1 MFLKKTPNKSGRIN
15 LAIVDGY
22 YDKATK
28 KTKHK
33 VIESL
38 GYLDELEKQYD
49 DPIDYF
55 TKRAKKLTEEK
66 KARQAPINFT
76 FYDSDRLCVGDNL
89 RKNFGYAALSKIYHE
104 LELDKFLNNRQ
115 RHTKESYD
123 ANTILKMLVYSRILA
138 PASKKS
144 SFDHREMFFEKTNY
158 SLDDVYRCL
167 SFLNKHKETIQ
178 VWINDKI
185 KENYGRDTSLIYY
198 DVTNY
203 YFETDEQN
211 DFLRKGVSKEHR
223 PNPIVQMGLFMDNN
237 AIPLTY
243 ELFAGN
249 TNDCLTYRPNFG
261 RIKKQFNLGRVIS
274 VADKGMT
281 TGDNIWY
288 TINTPA
294 HDGYVFSMSI
304 RGAEKS
310 MKKYVLDDDGYVWL
324 GKEYKRKS
332 RKYPRTIQVTS
343 TSGKKIK
350 KQVDEK
356 QVVFW
361 SEKYAKRAKAERE
374 ATLAKARDLAANP
387 GSYTRATSYGAA
399 KYVKKVDYDKDT
411 GEILTASSILD
422 IDEDLIRE
430 EEALDGY
437 YMLLTSEMDT
447 PDDKIIDMYRGLWR
461 IEESF
466 KITKSELEARPVY
479 VWTREHI
486 EAHFLTCFV
495 ALTISRILEMK
506 LEHKYSAGRIIDSL
520 SRAECSLL
528 QQNYYVFDYYDE
540 VLKDIGNVT
549 NIDFSKRI
557 RTLGEIKQVI
567 ADSKK
572 KRHRYIGN
580 SKSQKNFLKALI
592 LENTL

>member
-89 RKNFGYAALSKIYHE
+89 RKNFGYTALSNIYHE

-158 SLDDVYRCL
+158 SIDDVYRCL

-178 VWINDKI
+178 VWMNDKI

-223 PNPIVQMGLFMDNN
+223 PNLIVQMGLFMDNN
-237 AIPLTY
+237 AIPITY

-261 RIKKQFNLGRVIS
+261 KIKKQFNLGRVIS

-356 QVVFW
+356 QIVFW

-399 KYVKKVDYDKDT
+399 KYIKKVDYDKDT

-506 LEHKYSAGRIIDSL
+506 LEHKYSTERIIDSL

-572 KRHRYIGN
+572 K
-580 SKSQKNFLKALI
+580 
-592 LENTL
+592 

>member
-1 MFLKKTPNKSGRIN
+1 MLMFLKKTPNKSGRIN

-22 YDKATK
+22 YDKASK

-66 KARQAPINFT
+66 KRRQAPIHFT
-76 FYDSDRLCVGDNL
+76 FYDSDRLCVGDIL

-123 ANTILKMLVYSRILA
+123 ANTIMKMLVYSRILA
-138 PASKKS
+138 PASKKA
-144 SFDHREMFFEKTNY
+144 SFDNREKFFEKTNY

-167 SFLNKHKETIQ
+167 SFLNKHKETLQ
-178 VWINDKI
+178 VWMNDKI
-185 KENYGRDTSLIYY
+185 KENYDRDTSLIYY

-203 YFETDEQN
+203 YFETDAQN
-211 DFLRKGVSKEHR
+211 DLLHKGVSKEHR

-237 AIPLTY
+237 AIPITY

-261 RIKKQFNLGRVIS
+261 RIKKQFDLGRVIS

-288 TINTPA
+288 TINTPT

-310 MKKYVLDDDGYVWL
+310 IKEYVLDDEGYEWL
-324 GKEYKRKS
+324 GTEYKRKS
-332 RKYPRTIQVTS
+332 RKCPRTIQVTS

-361 SEKYAKRAKAERE
+361 SEKYASRAKAERE
-374 ATLAKARDLAANP
+374 AALAKAKDLAAHP
-387 GSYTRATSYGAA
+387 GNYTRATSYGAA
-399 KYVKKVDYDKDT
+399 KYVKKVEYDKET

-422 IDEDLIRE
+422 INEELIKE
-430 EEALDGY
+430 EESLDGY

-506 LEHKYSAGRIIDSL
+506 LEHKYSTGRIIDSL

-540 VLKDIGNVT
+540 VLKDIGKVM

-557 RTLGEIKQVI
+557 RTLGEIKKVI

-572 KRHRYIGN
+572 K
-580 SKSQKNFLKALI
+580 
-592 LENTL
+592 

>member
-89 RKNFGYAALSKIYHE
+89 RKNFGYTALSKIYHE

-123 ANTILKMLVYSRILA
+123 ANTIMKMLVYSRILA

-178 VWINDKI
+178 VWMNDKI
-185 KENYGRDTSLIYY
+185 KENYDRDTSLIYY

-211 DFLRKGVSKEHR
+211 DFLHKGVSKEHR

-237 AIPLTY
+237 AIPITY

-288 TINTPA
+288 TINTPT

-310 MKKYVLDDDGYVWL
+310 MKEYVLDDEGYVWL

-361 SEKYAKRAKAERE
+361 SEKYAKRAKTERE
-374 ATLAKARDLAANP
+374 AALAKARDLAANP
-387 GSYTRATSYGAA
+387 GSYTRATSYGAS
-399 KYVKKVDYDKDT
+399 KYVKKIDYDKDT
-411 GEILTASSILD
+411 GEILTGSSILE
-422 IDEDLIRE
+422 IDEGLIRE

-506 LEHKYSAGRIIDSL
+506 LEHKYSTGRIIESL
-520 SRAECSLL
+520 SSAECSLL

-572 KRHRYIGN
+572 K
-580 SKSQKNFLKALI
+580 
-592 LENTL
+592 

>member
-1 MFLKKTPNKSGRIN
+1 
-15 LAIVDGY
+15 
-22 YDKATK
+22 
-28 KTKHK
+28 
-33 VIESL
+33 
-38 GYLDELEKQYD
+38 
-49 DPIDYF
+49 
-55 TKRAKKLTEEK
+55 
-66 KARQAPINFT
+66 
-76 FYDSDRLCVGDNL
+76 
-89 RKNFGYAALSKIYHE
+89 
-104 LELDKFLNNRQ
+104 
-115 RHTKESYD
+115 
-123 ANTILKMLVYSRILA
+123 
-138 PASKKS
+138 
-144 SFDHREMFFEKTNY
+144 
-158 SLDDVYRCL
+158 
-167 SFLNKHKETIQ
+167 
-178 VWINDKI
+178 
-185 KENYGRDTSLIYY
+185 
-198 DVTNY
+198 
-203 YFETDEQN
+203 
-211 DFLRKGVSKEHR
+211 
-223 PNPIVQMGLFMDNN
+223 MDNN
-237 AIPLTY
+237 AIPITY

-288 TINTPA
+288 TINTPT

-310 MKKYVLDDDGYVWL
+310 MKEYVLDDEGYVWL

-350 KQVDEK
+350 KKVDEK

-374 ATLAKARDLAANP
+374 AALAKARDLAANP

-399 KYVKKVDYDKDT
+399 KYVKKIDYDKDT
-411 GEILTASSILD
+411 GEILTSSSILD
-422 IDEDLIRE
+422 IDEDLIKE

-506 LEHKYSAGRIIDSL
+506 LEHKYSTGRIIDSL

-572 KRHRYIGN
+572 K
-580 SKSQKNFLKALI
+580 
-592 LENTL
+592 

>member
-158 SLDDVYRCL
+158 SIDDVYRCL

-237 AIPLTY
+237 AIPITY

-261 RIKKQFNLGRVIS
+261 KIKKQFNLGRVIS

-495 ALTISRILEMK
+495 ALTITRILEMK
-506 LEHKYSAGRIIDSL
+506 LEHKYSTGKIIESL

-572 KRHRYIGN
+572 K
-580 SKSQKNFLKALI
+580 
-592 LENTL
+592 

>member
-89 RKNFGYAALSKIYHE
+89 RKNFGYTALSNIYHE

-178 VWINDKI
+178 VWMNDKI

-237 AIPLTY
+237 AIPITY

-261 RIKKQFNLGRVIS
+261 KIKKRFNLGRVIS

-356 QVVFW
+356 QIVFW

-399 KYVKKVDYDKDT
+399 KYIKKVDYDKDT

-506 LEHKYSAGRIIDSL
+506 LEHKYSTERIIDSL

-572 KRHRYIGN
+572 K
-580 SKSQKNFLKALI
+580 
-592 LENTL
+592 